1 MGCCLC
7 DSVESINY
15 LLFNCHTANLV
26 WSLLMNV
33 FNLHPCHCSLE
44 QLSNTWLQ
52 GNGPMPSRL
61 IVFFLQGL
69 HGRRG
74 LQEIRW
80 IYDHKKNKMDIEK
93 SFLIKA
99 LTVM

>member
-61 IVFFLQGL
+61 IVFFFA
-69 HGRRG
+69 RFAWAAWTTR
-74 LQEIRW
+74 
-80 IYDHKKNKMDIEK
+80 NKMDI
-93 SFLIKA
+93 
-99 LTVM
+99 